1 LGNCDRIFTTIE
13 DFFADICGKIK
24 QGNAHGQDWLAHLQ
38 KHPPGA
44 IARRL

>member
-1 LGNCDRIFTTIE
+1 LGNGDRIFTTIE
-13 DFFADICGKIK
+13 DFFADIGGKVK
-24 QGNAHGQDWLAHLQ
+24 QGNAHGQVWLAPIQ